1 MGFTLNLFGDVVL
14 KYFFLSVVVSVS
26 LFTIAFAQ
34 RGGDLVPG
42 EIIIQLKPATEASI
56 VVPDFK
62 SFDLKTERL
71 LSRRMNIWLMS
82 YNTQKANG
90 DDVLFSLRTHPLVSI
105 VQYNHFM
112 DIRDDRNFA
121 ERNPDDYKLEE
132 KEERSTMPNDP
143 RFNEQY
149 ALNNTGQSG
158 GTPDADIDAPE
169 AWDYT
174 TGGVTAL
181 GDTIVVAVID
191 GGAQLNHPDLDFWVN
206 RFEIPNNNIDDDQN
220 GYVDDYLGWNAY
232 SNNGTPGG
240 DSHGTHV
247 SGIVAARGNNALGV
261 AGVNWKTKVMII
273 AGSSSSE
280 ATVVAAYA
288 FALEHRATYNETNGA
303 KGAFVVS
310 TNSSF
315 GVDYGQPVNYPIWC
329 AMYDS
334 LGKYGIL
341 SCGATANLGINVD
354 LQGDIPTACP
364 SNWLVSVTN
373 TTRTDTRNSGAGYG
387 LTTIDLGAP
396 GTSVLSTDQT
406 STYSTKTGTSMA
418 TPTVAGAI
426 ALMISAAN
434 PGLLQSYKN
443 NPGATAL
450 LFKQYLLD
458 ATDPIPAL
466 QGQTVTGGRLNV
478 FNAVLAVGTPPD
490 TVPPTRI
497 VDLAV
502 SEPTSGSLKLTW
514 TAPLDTSR
522 NGVVSYLIKRS
533 PSPIVT
539 QTDFENATPVPFQGN
554 PKPSGQP
561 EAVVVSGLSYAST
574 QYFAVKSQ
582 DNWGNTSLLSNPAS
596 GTTLQAPS
604 LLVSTRN
611 LIRTVQSGTSAVDSI
626 IVTNSA
632 PNPSTLSYSVEMI
645 NNTFPQGSLFISLLG
660 VNKEDFNRIIK
671 FADKNKPDSGFG
683 FSIEGM
689 GGPDSAG
696 YKWIDSREPNGP
708 VFNWEDISTTGTEL
722 TNWIQTGTY
731 NAKDEGYA
739 AVNLGFNFKY
749 YGQTTST
756 VYAGSNGFVSFA
768 APTVNSFTNAT
779 IPNSTN
785 PNGIM
790 APFWDDLDGTDGGQV
805 FYKNSPDKTII
816 QYKNWKNYS
825 SATSSLNFQ
834 VILFNS
840 GKILFQYQNM
850 TGTLNSSSV
859 GIENQTG
866 SVGLGAAYN
875 STFIQNNLAVQFQAQ
890 PEWITAT
897 NLAGILYNGNSSAVR
912 LAMSAIGIPLGQYSM
927 DLVIR
932 SNDPLKPV
940 DTVKVTMINSSEIP
954 VELLSFAGSVSD
966 GTVKLNWATATE
978 TNNFGFEVERNN
990 GNGIWEKAGFVKGK
1004 GTTTERNDYS
1014 FTDEGIPAGRY
1025 QYRLKQMDN
1034 DGTASFS
1041 EVVNIDLTLPDKFA
1055 LDQNYPNPFNPSTII
1070 RFSLPVSEMVSL
1082 VVYNSSGEKVET
1094 LLNKQM
1100 EAGYH
1105 SLLFDASRLSSGI
1118 YLCELRAGKFVSVN
1132 KMLFVK

>member
-14 KYFFLSVVVSVS
+14 KNFFLSVVVSVS

-121 ERNPDDYKLEE
+121 ERNPDDYNLEE

-434 PGLLQSYKN
+434 PGLLQSYRN

-574 QYFAVKSQ
+574 QYFAVNSQ

-875 STFIQNNLAVQFQAQ
+875 STFIENNLAVQFQAQ

-897 NLAGILYNGNSSAVR
+897 NLAGMLYNGNSSAVR
-912 LAMSAIGIPLGQYSM
+912 LAMSAIGIPLGQYTM

-954 VELLSFAGSVSD
+954 VELLSFAGSVSG

-1014 FTDEGIPAGRY
+1014 FTDEGIPAGKY

-1132 KMLFVK
+1132 KMLLVK